1 MCNYDNIVDVL
12 LYSYRLCQVARL
24 IDITVALHCDIVC
37 QKLHRNNRE
46 RSGKFIQALRQAHDV
61 LADRLIAGEIVRGDE
76 HDACAARYN
85 LADIGDRL
93 LKQCRLRCQS
103 NNQST
108 LLDQR
113 NGAVLQLTGA
123 YASE

>member
-1 MCNYDNIVDVL
+1 M
-12 LYSYRLCQVARL
+12 
-24 IDITVALHCDIVC
+24 
-37 QKLHRNNRE
+37 
-46 RSGKFIQALRQAHDV
+46 
-61 LADRLIAGEIVRGDE
+61 LADRLVPGEIIRGDE

-85 LADIGDRL
+85 LTDIGDCF

-113 NGAVLQLTGA
+113 NGAVLKLTGQRTPPNEYKKFPSAERSLERGGIVQPAAKENTLERFA
-123 YASE
+123 YSVAIRCISD

>member
-1 MCNYDNIVDVL
+1 ML
-12 LYSYRLCQVARL
+12 
-24 IDITVALHCDIVC
+24 T
-37 QKLHRNNRE
+37 
-46 RSGKFIQALRQAHDV
+46 
-61 LADRLIAGEIVRGDE
+61 DRLVPGEIVRGDE

-113 NGAVLQLTGA
+113 NGAVLQS
-123 YASE
+123 ASSSRKLPWSSTRLSR